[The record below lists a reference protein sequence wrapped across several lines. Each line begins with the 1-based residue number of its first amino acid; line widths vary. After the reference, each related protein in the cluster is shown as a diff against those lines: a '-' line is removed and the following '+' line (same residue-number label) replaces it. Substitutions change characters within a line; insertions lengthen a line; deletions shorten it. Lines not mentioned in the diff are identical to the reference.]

1 MQIEAVIWKIIR
13 YAVILFIVITAEIKF
28 HRYIKQIPQQL
39 AELVKQAHSSAE
51 FKTRYNIQVSDEMRL
66 ALQAPLTP
74 DQLRSLA
81 ENSDDIDGKS
91 VTAYL
96 LNGKNRR
103 GVLSGTVVVSIHIHS
118 KSGLNNYDFEH
129 IRLKLIAN
137 YENETMRWILTSVE
151 QQK

>member
-1 MQIEAVIWKIIR
+1 MQVDVIIWKIIR
-13 YAVILFIVITAEIKF
+13 YAVIAFIIVKGEIELC
-28 HRYIKQIPQQL
+28 RYIKQIPRQL
-39 AELVKQAHSSAE
+39 AELIKQAHSGEE
-51 FKTRYNIQVSDEMRL
+51 FNTRYNIQVSDEMRL

-74 DQLRSLA
+74 DQIRSLA

-129 IRLKLIAN
+129 IRLNLIAN
-137 YENETMRWILTSVE
+137 YEKETMKWVLTSVE